1 MHYIPGCDN
10 YLADFLSRSIEPDT
24 KIAEVNAIEFQSSID
39 WNKEQAK
46 DPELMEVAKCVY
58 YDGPEVDWKCQLFI
72 SDKVLM
78 HSNNRVVVPDHMK
91 AEILTTDF

>member
-46 DPELMEVAKCVY
+46 DPAQCPM
-58 YDGPEVDWKCQLFI
+58 
-72 SDKVLM
+72 
-78 HSNNRVVVPDHMK
+78 VPDGYMK
-91 AEILTTDF
+91 SVSFSYPTKS